1 MNSVKAPSN
10 CTTGPCKT
18 KSNVHPMALK
28 LPTLVIEPEGTLKKV
43 PSNTDSRVSFFLP
56 DELPPEPTSSASL
69 APPQHYG
76 SSRGSIFE
84 STSRLKKR
92 ASHIILE
99 VPVAQ
104 LKKINETE
112 GVGSI
117 KRESKHF
124 CDNTTLHGPKR
135 VYYGKKFSFVFW
147 IVMLMVSLVLLTLQ
161 VVTLISMYVSHPTV
175 SQVSFLIKDDGIE
188 FPLVTLCNFNPI
200 KKSYIRHINKTHD
213 FSDDLLDYLMEFL
226 IDANTLYGTADRANL
241 HVGEKALES
250 YLMTHPNFT
259 VQEFFMDAGF
269 ECEES
274 MMLCS
279 FGGRQFSCCQYMTA
293 MLTNLGKCYTLDL
306 QSSGKDWMEKQMEA
320 GVTAGLQI
328 ITDVH
333 LEEQFDGTGD
343 DADPI
348 FSDDFENG
356 YRYYV
361 HAPATVPDL
370 NEQSER
376 WGNCTSKWPHD
387 FDSQLPYSAVNCDS
401 ICKAKFFN
409 AKCGCSPFTY
419 DIEKSFSLCT
429 PFQTVRCIDDYIRK
443 TVNGVAYYDIPRC
456 SECQVECDS
465 VVYHAY
471 NSYGHGFSNGALKW
485 LSKKNSSWSIPHMK
499 ANFLTIN
506 VFFRDMSY
514 TEYMQVQGTTLTE
527 TLSDI
532 GGNMGLF
539 LGMSVITVIEVV
551 MYFSKI
557 GWITI
562 SKKRR
567 NYMYQKKANEK
578 EHEKQLEET
587 VNGFRLFRSRKYA
600 NDMSHTRA
608 RIRALTDK
616 VSSENDAESKSTSE
630 RESDATDRR
639 SRFFNENTE
648 SYYSDNPE
656 RNRNSVV
663 ELKIN
668 LRDLEHVNNGYM
680 QVNSCANIRTPYTF
694 FYSGKKKLVYSRKA
708 IFKHFTI
715 TATLERTNDSERNS
729 LKSVSGPSLPW
740 SDNLVKL
747 EKMSIEKVTK
757 EQEQILIR
765 SNIPPNMWPYVNITA
780 VVERWERKRNA
791 TDGGVILDEDV
802 NDDFDDDN
810 DDPSLNK
817 MHNDDQA
824 VSGLM
829 AAFATN
835 KLKNVGEAEE
845 LAHKQCNKDA
855 MNVKQHAI
863 CVVRLLQAEEKYQQW
878 LKKLEKKAGEDGKI
892 RLPKENLNVIGQS
905 RLQRL
910 NRLETLLRSF
920 GAKNREISRQ
930 RLRNSS
936 LGVEKLINGRYS
948 TANSWVGG
956 FRMRAKRSISSRQLL
971 KVKPVTKDRYDLANG
986 I

>member
-1 MNSVKAPSN
+1 
-10 CTTGPCKT
+10 
-18 KSNVHPMALK
+18 MALK

-361 HAPATVPDL
+361 HAPATVPYL
-370 NEQSER
+370 VSEGISVSPSTRVYSAISTNSYILLSAER

-443 TVNGVAYYDIPRC
+443 TVNASDEG
-456 SECQVECDS
+456 
-465 VVYHAY
+465 
-471 NSYGHGFSNGALKW
+471 G
-485 LSKKNSSWSIPHMK
+485 K
-499 ANFLTIN
+499 A
-506 VFFRDMSY
+506 
-514 TEYMQVQGTTLTE
+514 E
-527 TLSDI
+527 TLVVNEGQKSPI
-532 GGNMGLF
+532 LARNQVNHYKSHEFNMPR
-539 LGMSVITVIEVV
+539 TVEHEQ
-551 MYFSKI
+551 YSE
-557 GWITI
+557 
-562 SKKRR
+562 
-567 NYMYQKKANEK
+567 MYQRTIQFVR
-578 EHEKQLEET
+578 HCQQ
-587 VNGFRLFRSRKYA
+587 
-600 NDMSHTRA
+600 H
-608 RIRALTDK
+608 
-616 VSSENDAESKSTSE
+616 
-630 RESDATDRR
+630 
-639 SRFFNENTE
+639 
-648 SYYSDNPE
+648 
-656 RNRNSVV
+656 
-663 ELKIN
+663 
-668 LRDLEHVNNGYM
+668 
-680 QVNSCANIRTPYTF
+680 QVAPNIIA
-694 FYSGKKKLVYSRKA
+694 KKLLHEISGVSKENRQIHSR
-708 IFKHFTI
+708 
-715 TATLERTNDSERNS
+715 ATTPAYGNEGKTGSYVLAVEEV
-729 LKSVSGPSLPW
+729 LGPS
-740 SDNLVKL
+740 
-747 EKMSIEKVTK
+747 
-757 EQEQILIR
+757 
-765 SNIPPNMWPYVNITA
+765 
-780 VVERWERKRNA
+780 
-791 TDGGVILDEDV
+791 
-802 NDDFDDDN
+802 
-810 DDPSLNK
+810 
-817 MHNDDQA
+817 
-824 VSGLM
+824 
-829 AAFATN
+829 FAH
-835 KLKNVGEAEE
+835 V
-845 LAHKQCNKDA
+845 
-855 MNVKQHAI
+855 
-863 CVVRLLQAEEKYQQW
+863 
-878 LKKLEKKAGEDGKI
+878 
-892 RLPKENLNVIGQS
+892 QS
-905 RLQRL
+905 
-910 NRLETLLRSF
+910 T
-920 GAKNREISRQ
+920 GPEISRKIVGGLQ
-930 RLRNSS
+930 LVHDRLWVRAKEEERREENGIAERVS
-936 LGVEKLINGRYS
+936 LPRTVYKPLNPYPTVDNKFLVFATSTYSVLERFSKRLINLNLAVAQRRGLLEIRNLCVAEKIQVS
-948 TANSWVGG
+948 VSDKGG
-956 FRMRAKRSISSRQLL
+956 EFVLLSRELDVAITRQHLGDEDDRRMS
-971 KVKPVTKDRYDLANG
+971 
-986 I
+986 